1 MAVSTWSGL
10 VLAHWSGSSA
20 PAIVD
25 DDGVLTGSE
34 MLALAAGASRLFDE
48 LGYEPGE
55 AIPVLMDESRDTIA
69 MVVGGGLSRRP
80 VAPKRYRDRG

>member
-1 MAVSTWSGL
+1 MAVSTWSEL
-10 VLAHWSGSSA
+10 VLAHWSGSGA

-25 DDGVLTGSE
+25 DDGVLTGAE

-48 LGYEPGE
+48 LGYAAGE

-69 MVVGGGLSRRP
+69 MVVGGGL
-80 VAPKRYRDRG
+80 